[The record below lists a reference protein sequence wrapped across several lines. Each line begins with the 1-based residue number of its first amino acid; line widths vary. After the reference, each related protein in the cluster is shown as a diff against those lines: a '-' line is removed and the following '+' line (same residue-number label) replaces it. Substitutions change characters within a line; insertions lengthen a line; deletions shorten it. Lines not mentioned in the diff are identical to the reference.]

1 MQELTERSVNACASE
16 CIHWQPRNESSRRAT
31 TKFILLAL
39 DSLTLAERGK
49 QLSARS
55 RINKASVS

>member
-16 CIHWQPRNESSRRAT
+16 NTHWQPRNESSHRTT

-55 RINKASVS
+55 CTGK